1 MQGNHPDMASDS
13 RKHDVLIL
21 GGGIIGLAC
30 AYYLLKSGRGVT
42 ILEQNTLAS
51 GSSHGNCG
59 TITPSHAPPL
69 SQPGMIAKAL
79 KWTLAADAPFRVAPR
94 LDFELFGWMLQFARR
109 CNQNDYHRLARAKGP
124 LLLRSRKLLGE
135 LVRAENLQCEF
146 EESGTLYVHRDEA
159 AFDAAS
165 GLPQTLADCG
175 IVMQRI
181 DAKRCRAMEPALND
195 SIVGGYWNP
204 YDARLRPDRY
214 AAELARVV
222 KALGGEVHE
231 STTIT
236 GFRNAADRI
245 DAVLTDRGEFAAD
258 EVVFALG
265 AWSPWLARQL
275 GLRLPIQPGKGY
287 SITYTRPACAPR
299 IPLTLRER
307 SVCVTSWDSGYRLGS
322 TMEFAGYDT
331 RLNRARL
338 DALRRGAAEYL
349 VEPEGPVVVEEWY
362 GWRPMTYDDLP
373 IIGRTSQWRNL
384 TLATGHSMLGVT
396 MSAATGELVAQ
407 LYAGGDTALDAATFS
422 PARFGL

>member
-1 MQGNHPDMASDS
+1 MSNNKS
-13 RKHDVLIL
+13 DVLIL

-69 SQPGMIAKAL
+69 SQPGMIGKAIQWML
-79 KWTLAADAPFRVAPR
+79 TPDAPFRVAPR

-109 CNQNDYHRLARAKGP
+109 CNWNDYRRLARAKGP
-124 LLLRSRKLLGE
+124 LLLRSRDLIGE
-135 LVRAENLQCEF
+135 LVRTENLACEF
-146 EESGTLYVHRDEA
+146 EESGTLYVHRDHASFDEA
-159 AFDAAS
+159 S
-165 GLPQTLADCG
+165 HLPQTLADCG
-175 IVMQRI
+175 IVMERI
-181 DAKRCRAMEPALND
+181 DAARCRAMEPALND

-204 YDARLRPDRY
+204 ADARLRPDRF
-214 AAELARVV
+214 AAEMARVV
-222 KALGGEVHE
+222 KALGGEIRE

-236 GFRNAADRI
+236 GFRRGGDRV
-245 DAVLTDRGEFAAD
+245 DAVLTDHGEFVAD
-258 EVVFALG
+258 EIVFALG
-265 AWSPWLARQL
+265 SWSPPLGRQL
-275 GLRLPIQPGKGY
+275 DLRIPIQPGKGY
-287 SITYTRPACAPR
+287 SITYTRPARAPR
-299 IPLTLRER
+299 IPLTLKER

-331 RLNRARL
+331 SLNRARL
-338 DALRRGAAEYL
+338 DALRRAAAEYL
-349 VEPEGPVVVEEWY
+349 VEPEGPAVVEEWY

-373 IIGRTSQWRNL
+373 IIGRTSTWKNL
-384 TLATGHSMLGVT
+384 MLATGHSMLGVT

-407 LYAGGDTALDAATFS
+407 LLAGGETALDAATFS